1 MKTKHLALA
10 LAAALACPTLVHAQP
25 SADAPVTNSGDDTDT
40 GTNAAAGKT
49 PGDELAAVTVVGVRV
64 IPLPRPESVLADSEL
79 EAKAAASSD
88 TAQLLK
94 GIAGL
99 SLQGA
104 GGVSSLP
111 SIRGLADDRVRIVV
125 DGMDLVSSC
134 ANHMN
139 SPLSYVDPSRV
150 AKLEV
155 FAGITPVSLGGDSLG
170 GTIRVESAEPV
181 FAGPGEGQ
189 LIEGKVGAFYRSNGQ
204 ARGMNLSTTFAGENI
219 SLDYNGSSAEA
230 DNYHAGKDFKPPG
243 PAAAG
248 RRWLDGD
255 EVGSTY
261 YKSVNQSLRLAL
273 RQGQHLFQIR
283 YGRQDIP
290 RQGFPNQ
297 RMDMVRNDSEQWVL
311 QYQGGFAWGGLEASA
326 YHEHTRHS
334 MQFGPDKLY
343 WYGPTAAQDGQEGPT
358 CSMGV
363 GCFAAGMPM
372 ETEGN
377 TFGASL
383 KADIRLSARDSLRL
397 GAELQQYRLDDYWPA
412 SGRMM
417 GPDPFV
423 NINDGRRDR
432 KAAYVEWQA
441 DWSPRWLTQ
450 AGLRV
455 ERVDSDAGPVQ
466 SYNMKFSPADVI
478 AFNSVSRQRQ
488 DDNVDATVLAR
499 YTPSATARVEFGLAQ
514 KTRSPNL
521 YERYAWSTG
530 GMAMLMVNM
539 AGDGNGYVG
548 NLGLRP
554 ETARSLSV
562 TADWHDAADSRWN
575 LRVTP
580 WITQVE
586 DYIDAERCYTAMP
599 MGPGPGPTM
608 PVACS
613 ADNLLRQEGFVYLRF
628 VNQSARLHGLD
639 LSASIPVLD
648 DSRLGRVSGHAQLGY
663 VHGRNR
669 STDDNLYNM
678 MPLHAELSLEQ
689 VKGSWTGRV
698 ELELA
703 EAQQRVSATRNELS
717 TAAYALLHLRGSYQW
732 RRLRMDFGAENVFN
746 RYYSLPLGGAYV
758 GQGKTMSGTGVPWG
772 LAVPGKGRSLYAS
785 INLDF

>member
-1 MKTKHLALA
+1 MKIKHLALA
-10 LAAALACPTLVHAQP
+10 LAAALACPTLVHAQQ
-25 SADAPVTNSGDDTDT
+25 SVDTHATHSNDGTDTD
-40 GTNAAAGKT
+40 ADRGKT
-49 PGDELAAVTVVGVRV
+49 PRKELGTVTVLGVRV
-64 IPLPRPESVLADSEL
+64 IPLPRAEAVLADSEL
-79 EAKAAASSD
+79 KARAAASSD
-88 TAQLLK
+88 TAQLFR
-94 GIAGL
+94 GIPGL

-139 SPLSYVDPSRV
+139 PPLSYIDPSRV
-150 AKLEV
+150 GKLEV

-181 FAGPGEGQ
+181 FAGPGEGR
-189 LIEGKVGAFYRSNGQ
+189 LVAGKVGAFYRSNGHAQ
-204 ARGMNLSTTFAGENI
+204 GMNLSTTFAGENI
-219 SLDYNGSSAEA
+219 SLDYTGSSAEA
-230 DNYHAGKDFKPPG
+230 GDYRAGGDFKPAG

-248 RRWLDGD
+248 RGWLDAD
-255 EVGSTY
+255 EVGSTD

-273 RQGQHLFQIR
+273 RHGQHRVQVR

-297 RMDMVRNDSEQWVL
+297 RMDMLRNDSEQWAL
-311 QYQGGFAWGGLEASA
+311 QYQGGFGWGGLEASA
-326 YHEHTRHS
+326 FHEHTRHG

-343 WYGPTAAQDGQEGPT
+343 WYAPTAAQDGQPGPV
-358 CSMGV
+358 CMMSMA
-363 GCFAAGMPM
+363 CFAAGMPM
-372 ETEGN
+372 ETEG
-377 TFGASL
+377 TTRGASL

-397 GAELQQYRLDDYWPA
+397 GAELQQYRLDDWWPA

-417 GPDPFV
+417 GPDAFV

-432 KAAYVEWQA
+432 RAAYLEWEA
-441 DWSPRWLTQ
+441 EWNPRWLTQ
-450 AGLRV
+450 AGLRL
-455 ERVDSDAGPVQ
+455 ERVDTDAGPVQ
-466 SYNMKFSPADVI
+466 SYNSKFSPADVV
-478 AFNSVSRQRQ
+478 AFNGAQRQRQ
-488 DDNVDATVLAR
+488 DDNLDATLLAR
-499 YTPSATARVEFGLAQ
+499 YTPSSTLRLEFGLAQ

-548 NLGLRP
+548 NLGLKP
-554 ETARSLSV
+554 ETARSLSIS
-562 TADWHDAADSRWN
+562 ADWHDDDDARWN

-580 WITQVE
+580 WITRVE
-586 DYIDAERCYTAMP
+586 DYIDAERCYTPTP
-599 MGPGPGPTM
+599 MGSGTTM
-608 PVACS
+608 SVACS
-613 ADNLLRQEGFVYLRF
+613 AANLVRQDGFVYLRF
-628 VNQSARLHGLD
+628 VNQSARLQGLD
-639 LSASIPVLD
+639 LSAGFPVLEGA
-648 DSRLGRVSGHAQLGY
+648 RLGRVSGKAQLGY

-678 MPLHAELSLEQ
+678 MPLHAGLSLEQ
-689 VKGSWTGRV
+689 VKGGWTSRI

-703 EAQQRVSATRNELS
+703 KAKQRLSATRNEVG
-717 TAAYALLHLRGSYQW
+717 TAGYGLLHLRGSYQW
-732 RRLRMDFGAENVFN
+732 QALRLDFGAENVFD

-758 GQGKTMSGTGVPWG
+758 GQGKTMSGTGAPWG
-772 LAVPGKGRSLYAS
+772 LAVPGKGRSLYTS
-785 INLDF
+785 INLAF